1 MELYYSSV
9 NVSVIF
15 ERTLKKQ
22 FDASGIHK
30 KNGKLRVQE
39 MMKEPNK
46 SREDTIITEAL
57 KNLNA
62 LKTILYPTDT
72 VWGIGGDATQA
83 EVVKK
88 IIALKKRAAS
98 KSLICLVNS
107 LEMLQEYVPKIPEE
121 ALPYL
126 KSEHPTTIIYEN
138 PQRLASN
145 LVAPDATVA
154 IRIPKHAFLQKLI
167 GQFGK
172 PLISTSANISGT
184 ATPSCFQDIA
194 PQILEGVDYVVPLE
208 QDIKNKAASRI
219 VKINSSGTVQVLRS

>member
-1 MELYYSSV
+1 MRE
-9 NVSVIF
+9 I
-15 ERTLKKQ
+15 K
-22 FDASGIHK
+22 
-30 KNGKLRVQE
+30 
-39 MMKEPNK
+39 K
-46 SREDTIITEAL
+46 SRKDRILTEAL
-57 KNLNA
+57 ENVNA

-88 IIALKKRAAS
+88 IVALKKRAES

-107 LEMLQEYVPKIPEE
+107 LEMLQKYVLKIPEK

-126 KSEHPTTIIYEN
+126 ESEHPTTIIYEN
-138 PQRLASN
+138 PQGLASN
-145 LVAPDATVA
+145 LVASDSTVA

-194 PQILEGVDYVVPLE
+194 PEILEEVDYVVPLE

-219 VKINSSGTVQVLRS
+219 LKISSSGTVHVLRP